1 MSRFIVP
8 GVAFAVVSSPATYKL
23 TSKIAGSWIASAD
36 GAATPAG
43 LFLHTLVFLFVMVL
57 LRKYLPKVF
66 PRISTMAHM
75 TGAELKFGKG
85 EHETHR
91 ASADNIEGS
100 PLLE

>member
-23 TSKIAGSWIASAD
+23 TRGIAGSWIASAE
-36 GAATPAG
+36 GVASPAG
-43 LFLHTLVFLFVMVL
+43 LFLHTLVFLFVLFL

-66 PRISTMAHM
+66 PRMSMYGHM
-75 TGAELKFGKG
+75 MGGKYGKG

-91 ASADNIEGS
+91 SVDDTIEGS
-100 PLLE
+100 PLMD